1 VRRMTGQTSQCDP
14 GNGLEQYKSLSFQLN
29 NCLEGETSPLP
40 VAVKNLTTVGVI
52 LEILHVGNGFKTESL
67 KGREGLLTIVSQDDC
82 VMNEVP
88 GKILWT
94 HKRDGEAGV
103 TLGLELLEPLPL
115 SVRQRLETTMAIGA
129 KDMKVLWD
137 YWDEIKEAAAPVES
151 PEPVMSIPLVPDHTA
166 GPDGQPDVVKG
177 DNWWYWVGFG
187 AILSG
192 LGMQYPQ
199 SDYLGFAGLITMFLG
214 SLVVAWKSIASM
226 RQVSSSGSIDESRS
240 QI

>member
-1 VRRMTGQTSQCDP
+1 MRRMTGHTSQCDLE
-14 GNGLEQYKSLSFQLN
+14 NGLEPYKSLSFQVN
-29 NCLEGETSPLP
+29 NCLEGETSPFP

-52 LEILHVGNGFKTESL
+52 LEILHVGNGLKTESL
-67 KGREGLLTIVSQDDC
+67 KGREGLLTIVSQNDC

-151 PEPVMSIPLVPDHTA
+151 PELVMSSPSVPDHEA
-166 GPDGQPDVVKG
+166 AVEGQTDVVGSG
-177 DNWWYWVGFG
+177 DNWWYWLGFG
-187 AILSG
+187 AILFG

-199 SDYLGFAGLITMFLG
+199 SEYFGFLGLIAMFLG
-214 SLVVAWKSIASM
+214 SLVIAWKSIASM
-226 RQVSSSGSIDESRS
+226 RQVSSSGPVD
-240 QI
+240 